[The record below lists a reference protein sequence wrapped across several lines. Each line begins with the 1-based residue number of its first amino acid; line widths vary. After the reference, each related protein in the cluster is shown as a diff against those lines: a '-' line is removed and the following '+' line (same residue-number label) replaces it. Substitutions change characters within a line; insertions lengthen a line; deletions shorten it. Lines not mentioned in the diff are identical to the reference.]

1 MKKTKR
7 KKIGTGKA
15 VLLCAVLMSILLGN
29 GQMVKAESNLGEKL
43 VVEEPIEFVDNEGN
57 VMAIFIPY
65 SEDNPAPT
73 GFEKATSHYVDVE
86 LSGGNYGYLDNIYSL
101 KHGDKIDFNIT
112 ISPQASSYIGLYNRN
127 TGLCGFPSESLSS
140 TGWNGNLVV
149 NGDGKYSLAFDN
161 VSNIKARYTGTYTL

>member
-1 MKKTKR
+1 MKKALFLKV
-7 KKIGTGKA
+7 KKY
-15 VLLCAVLMSILLGN
+15 
-29 GQMVKAESNLGEKL
+29 
-43 VVEEPIEFVDNEGN
+43 F
-57 VMAIFIPY
+57 IFI
-65 SEDNPAPT
+65 
-73 GFEKATSHYVDVE
+73 FFHQ
-86 LSGGNYGYLDNIYSL
+86 IL